1 MFRIDDNKKLNYY
14 VNKYKINEIF
24 SNNMLP
30 HMDIHHF
37 KKNEYICL
45 SGEDVRYLYFF
56 VEGKSKVYITTPN
69 GKSLLIRFYSPVQ
82 IVGEIEILNK
92 STIECNIQA
101 IKECTC
107 IVIPRKEIEEKC
119 LKDPKF
125 LYYISTHL
133 SLKLSS
139 ASLSS
144 SVNMLY
150 PLENRLASYILA
162 TYTNEYSNSTENLT
176 QISEFLGSSYRHL
189 LRVLNKLESEGIIKR
204 NNKKLIILD
213 KDRLEEL
220 AGDLYQ

>member
-24 SNNMLP
+24 SNNMVP
-30 HMDIHHF
+30 YMEIHRF

-45 SGEDVRYLYFF
+45 SGEDLRYLYFF

-69 GKSLLIRFYSPVQ
+69 GKTLLIRFYSPVQ
-82 IVGEIEILNK
+82 VVGEIEILNK

-101 IKECTC
+101 IKECIC
-107 IVIPRKEIEEKC
+107 IAIPRKEIEEKC

-150 PLENRLASYILA
+150 PLENRLASY
-162 TYTNEYSNSTENLT
+162 TNEYSNNTENIT
-176 QISEFLGSSYRHL
+176 QISELLGSSYRHL
-189 LRVLNKLESEGIIKR
+189 LRVLNRLESEGIIKR
-204 NNKKLIILD
+204 NNKKIIILD

-220 AGDLYQ
+220 AGDLYK

>member
-1 MFRIDDNKKLNYY
+1 MVKIDDNKKLNYY

-24 SNNMLP
+24 SSNMLP
-30 HMDIHHF
+30 YMEIHHF
-37 KKNEYICL
+37 KKNEHICL
-45 SGEDVRYLYFF
+45 SGEDIKYLYFF
-56 VEGKSKVYITTPN
+56 VEGKSKVYIPTPN

-92 STIECNIQA
+92 SKIDCNIQA
-101 IKECTC
+101 IKECVC
-107 IVIPRKEIEEKC
+107 IAIPRKVIEEKC
-119 LKDPKF
+119 LKDAKF

-133 SLKLSS
+133 ASKLSS

-162 TYTNEYSNSTENLT
+162 TYTNEDSNSTENLT

-189 LRVLNKLESEGIIKR
+189 LRVLNRLESENIIKR
-204 NNKKLIILD
+204 DNKKFIILD
-213 KDRLEEL
+213 EDRLKEL

>member
-1 MFRIDDNKKLNYY
+1 MFKIDDNKKLNYY

-30 HMDIHHF
+30 YMEIHHF
-37 KKNEYICL
+37 KKNEHICL
-45 SGEDVRYLYFF
+45 SGEDLKYLYFF
-56 VEGKSKVYITTPN
+56 VEGKSKVYITTAN

-82 IVGEIEILNK
+82 IVGELEILNK
-92 STIECNIQA
+92 SAIDCNIQA
-101 IKECTC
+101 IKDC
-107 IVIPRKEIEEKC
+107 ICIAIPRKEIEEKC
-119 LKDPKF
+119 LNDSKF

-162 TYTNEYSNSTENLT
+162 TYTNEDSNTTENLT

-189 LRVLNKLESEGIIKR
+189 LRVLNKFESEDIIKR
-204 NNKKLIILD
+204 DNKKFIILD